1 MVSIAS
7 MIIIFH
13 FQSQPNAL
21 LRPPPS
27 VTYVSHLLGPRTA
40 TMMGVREAPK
50 SLHWSSTA
58 AVGGVTST
66 GLVLLTR
73 SLDLDS
79 GDQPTTQHFA
89 HLVVA
94 AWMVS

>member
-1 MVSIAS
+1 

-27 VTYVSHLLGPRTA
+27 DTYVSHLLGPQIA
-40 TMMGVREAPK
+40 TMMVVREAQK
-50 SLHWSSTA
+50 SLHWSSPA
-58 AVGGVTST
+58 AVVGVTLT

-79 GDQPTTQHFA
+79 GNQPTTQYFA
-89 HLVVA
+89 LLEVA